1 MTLDNA
7 PQLIVHAPAADPRRF
22 QLLDHTEWTVG
33 RDHTNLIQIFDR
45 YASRF
50 HGVLGVFEDR
60 HVYFRDLHSRNG
72 TLMDGQPVTE
82 PVLLKHGDRIT
93 IGNTALVLKHNYIT
107 TVHSVLP
114 SARKQALMIHASAVQ
129 GKIWQEI
136 LLSQAIDVLWEVPGA
151 HLQQIIGLQAT
162 AHLLPPLLIIDI
174 QAVKED
180 IYGLCH
186 WCRQQGL
193 SVQILLVDSSRSDIP
208 DSEQA
213 YINKLGFLSLFPA
226 LPAGQLSTL
235 RPHIFEM
242 TLSLLTAFD
251 EHTLNRDPLSC
262 TLQTLDQLLGQ
273 APMIISKTR
282 QAELDAMNSE
292 DLTSLN
298 ADPRK
303 VGKSQPR

>member
-1 MTLDNA
+1 MILDTA
-7 PQLIVHAPAADPRRF
+7 PQLIVQVASSDTRRF
-22 QLLDHTEWTVG
+22 QLLEHTEWTVG
-33 RDHTNLIQIFDR
+33 RDRANLIQIFDR

-50 HGVLGVFEDR
+50 HGVVGVFEDR

-93 IGNTALVLKHNYIT
+93 IGNTALMLKHSYVT
-107 TVHSVLP
+107 TVHSASP
-114 SARKQALMIHASAVQ
+114 SARKQALMIHASAIQ

-151 HLQQIIGLQAT
+151 QLQQIIGLQAT
-162 AHLLPPLLIIDI
+162 ANLLPPLLIIDI
-174 QAVKED
+174 QSVKED

-193 SVQILLVDSSRSDIP
+193 SVQILLIDSSRSDIP

-213 YINKLGFLSLFPA
+213 YIDKLGFLSLFPA

-235 RPHIFEM
+235 RLRIFEM
-242 TLSLLTAFD
+242 TLSLLTVFQ

-262 TLQTLDQLLGQ
+262 ALQTLDQLFSQ

-292 DLTSLN
+292 DLTSLKV
-298 ADPRK
+298 DPRK
-303 VGKSQPR
+303 VGRSQPR

>member
-1 MTLDNA
+1 MTLNNA
-7 PQLIVHAPAADPRRF
+7 PQLIVHAPATDPRRF

-33 RDHTNLIQIFDR
+33 RDRANLIQIFDR

-50 HGVLGVFEDR
+50 HGVLGVFENR

-93 IGNTALVLKHNYIT
+93 IGNTALVLKHNHVT
-107 TVHSVLP
+107 TVHSALP
-114 SARKQALMIHASAVQ
+114 STRKQALMIHASAVQ

-136 LLSQAIDVLWEVPGA
+136 LLSQSIDVLWEVPGA

-162 AHLLPPLLIIDI
+162 ANLLPPLLIIDI

-193 SVQILLVDSSRSDIP
+193 FVQILLVDSSRSDIP

-213 YINKLGFLSLFPA
+213 YITKLGFLSLFPA

-235 RPHIFEM
+235 CPHIFQM
-242 TLSLLTAFD
+242 TLSLLTAFQ
-251 EHTLNRDPLSC
+251 EHTLNREPLSC
-262 TLQTLDQLLGQ
+262 ALQRLDQLFSQ
-273 APMIISKTR
+273 APMIISTTR

-292 DLTSLN
+292 DLTSLKV
-298 ADPRK
+298 DPRK
-303 VGKSQPR
+303 VGKSQSR

>member
-1 MTLDNA
+1 MILDNA
-7 PQLIVHAPAADPRRF
+7 PQLIVQAPSVDARRF
-22 QLLDHTEWTVG
+22 QLLEHTEWTVG
-33 RDHTNLIQIFDR
+33 RDPTNLIQILDR
-45 YASRF
+45 YSSRF
-50 HGVLGVFEDR
+50 HAVLGVFEDR

-72 TLMDGQPVTE
+72 TLMDGQPITE

-93 IGNTALVLKHNYIT
+93 IGNTTLVLKHNYVT
-107 TVHSVLP
+107 TAHSALP
-114 SARKQALMIHASAVQ
+114 STRKQALMIHASAIQ

-136 LLSQAIDVLWEVPGA
+136 LLSQSIDVLWEVPGA

-162 AHLLPPLLIIDI
+162 ANLLPPLLIIDI

-226 LPAGQLSTL
+226 LPAGQLSSC
-235 RPHIFEM
+235 RPHIFQM
-242 TLSLLTAFD
+242 TLSLLTAFQ
-251 EHTLNRDPLSC
+251 EHTLNRDPLSYA
-262 TLQTLDQLLGQ
+262 LQTLDQLFSQ

-282 QAELDAMNSE
+282 QAELDAMNAE
-292 DLTSLN
+292 DLTSLKV
-298 ADPRK
+298 DPRK
-303 VGKSQPR
+303 IGKSQPR